1 MNRCYVSGNLTKDGE
16 LRTTQGGTE
25 ILTFGIAVND
35 RKRDPS
41 SGEWVEVPNFFD
53 CVVFGKRADSLSRLL
68 HKGMKCCIEGKLR
81 WSQWNDKNGQKRSKV
96 EIVVDEIEF
105 MSRSDSQGQNQPQNQ
120 QTDNYTNQPQNA
132 PYSGSQ
138 QPAGYPPQ
146 GYQQPYQPQQGY
158 AQPPQ
163 YAQPPIAEV
172 YDEDMPF

>member
-35 RKRDPS
+35 RKRDPN

-68 HKGMKCCIEGKLR
+68 RRGMKCCIEGKLR
-81 WSQWNDKNGQKRSKV
+81 WSQWNDKSGQKRSKV

-105 MSRSDSQGQNQPQNQ
+105 MSQSKAQNQPQRQ
-120 QTDNYTNQPQNA
+120 QPNNYTNQYQNGS
-132 PYSGSQ
+132 YSASQ
-138 QPAGYPPQ
+138 QPTGYYPQ
-146 GYQQPYQPQQGY
+146 PHAPNADEY
-158 AQPPQ
+158 ASDD
-163 YAQPPIAEV
+163 I
-172 YDEDMPF
+172 PF

>member
-35 RKRDPS
+35 RKRDPN

-53 CVVFGKRADSLSRLL
+53 CVVFGKRANSLSRLL
-68 HKGMKCCIEGKLR
+68 HRGMKCCIEGKLR

-105 MSRSDSQGQNQPQNQ
+105 MSQSKAQNQPQQ
-120 QTDNYTNQPQNA
+120 QQPSNYTNQYQNG
-132 PYSGSQ
+132 PNS
-138 QPAGYPPQ
+138 
-146 GYQQPYQPQQGY
+146 GYQQPQNGFQQQTDY
-158 AQPPQ
+158 
-163 YAQPPIAEV
+163 YS
-172 YDEDMPF
+172 EDCPF

>member
-35 RKRDPS
+35 RKRDPN

-81 WSQWNDKNGQKRSKV
+81 WSQWNDKSGQKRSKV

-105 MSRSDSQGQNQPQNQ
+105 MSGSKAQNQPQQQ
-120 QTDNYTNQPQNA
+120 QTNNYTNQYQNGAYSAPQQPQNDY
-132 PYSGSQ
+132 YS
-138 QPAGYPPQ
+138 
-146 GYQQPYQPQQGY
+146 
-158 AQPPQ
+158 
-163 YAQPPIAEV
+163 
-172 YDEDMPF
+172 EDCPF